1 MSTRAYQTHWH
12 RHPAVRSGDQLTFG
26 ERAADAMRRGM
37 GSWPFVFCFFGVMI
51 GWAVA
56 NTIVISRSLGS
67 SEFDPYPY
75 ILLNLFL
82 SMLAG
87 VQAAALLIAAKRAD
101 AISSELAMHDYQT
114 DQAAKHELDTQTTLL
129 NEMHSNTQDIKA
141 LSEALHRHLVA
152 SGQQAQH
159 DAPRSTD
166 QQQ

>member
-1 MSTRAYQTHWH
+1 MSTRAYQTNWQ

-37 GSWPFVFCFFGVMI
+37 GSWPFVFSFFGILI
-51 GWAVA
+51 GWAVT
-56 NTIVISRSLGS
+56 NTIVLSRSLGS

-114 DQAAKHELDTQTTLL
+114 DQAAKHELDTQTRLL
-129 NEMHSNTQDIKA
+129 NEVHSNTQDIKA
-141 LSEALHRHLVA
+141 LSEALHRHLL
-152 SGQQAQH
+152 STGPQAQR
-159 DAPRSTD
+159 DVPPRTD

>member
-1 MSTRAYQTHWH
+1 M
-12 RHPAVRSGDQLTFG
+12 P
-26 ERAADAMRRGM
+26 
-37 GSWPFVFCFFGVMI
+37 
-51 GWAVA
+51 
-56 NTIVISRSLGS
+56 NTIVLSRSLVS
-67 SEFDPYPY
+67 SEVDPYPY

-129 NEMHSNTQDIKA
+129 NEVHSNTQDIKA
-141 LSEALHRHLVA
+141 LSEALHRHLVLTA
-152 SGQQAQH
+152 PQGQH
-159 DAPRSTD
+159 DVPPRTD

>member
-1 MSTRAYQTHWH
+1 MSTRAYQTNWQ

-51 GWAVA
+51 GWAVT
-56 NTIVISRSLGS
+56 NTIVLSRSLGS

-114 DQAAKHELDTQTTLL
+114 DQAR
-129 NEMHSNTQDIKA
+129 HSNDAAQRGA
-141 LSEALHRHLVA
+141 LQYPRHQGAV
-152 SGQQAQH
+152 
-159 DAPRSTD
+159 RSTPPSPRFD
-166 QQQ
+166 RAAGAA